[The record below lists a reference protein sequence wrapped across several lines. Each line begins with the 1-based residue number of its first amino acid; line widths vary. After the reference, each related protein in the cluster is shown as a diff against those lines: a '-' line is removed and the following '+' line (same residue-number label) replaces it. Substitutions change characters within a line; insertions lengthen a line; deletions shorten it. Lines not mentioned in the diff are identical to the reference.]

1 VVGFLNFRMQRRS
14 FDLMRSSQITDRFAK
29 AIEQLGSNSR
39 AIRIGGIYALEQ
51 VVRDAPKE
59 EQRDVASDIVSALS
73 NFVRESQP
81 APPKKVRG
89 YVQMLKVRA
98 PDVQVAM
105 TVLGRSPLC
114 DERLKPDSK
123 ELLDLSRTDLRRAS
137 LSGAH
142 LERVNLWRTRL
153 DGANLQGAHLQG
165 AVLEEASL
173 GRFDPQSERYK
184 DGADL
189 SGADLTGAQLN
200 GVKDLKE
207 AKTSN
212 GTLGLPG

>member
-1 VVGFLNFRMQRRS
+1 
-14 FDLMRSSQITDRFAK
+14 
-29 AIEQLGSNSR
+29 
-39 AIRIGGIYALEQ
+39 
-51 VVRDAPKE
+51 
-59 EQRDVASDIVSALS
+59 
-73 NFVRESQP
+73 
-81 APPKKVRG
+81 
-89 YVQMLKVRA
+89 MLKIRA
-98 PDVQVAM
+98 PDVQIAM

-153 DGANLQGAHLQG
+153 DGANLKDAHLQG
-165 AVLEEASL
+165 AVLEEASV
-173 GRFDPQSERYK
+173 GRFDPQSWRYK

-200 GVKDLKE
+200 GVKDLHE
-207 AKTSN
+207 AKTSDS
-212 GTLGLPG
+212 TLGWPG